1 MYANALA
8 RTRSA
13 WYAAGFIAAS
23 LLFFAGAAAAENTP
37 VRTAEAAIEKAR
49 KTWAELYEKGS
60 WHKELGPKETARF
73 EPYTASLASGKWTVR
88 GTIPPK
94 YHGVT
99 LVTTV
104 QQEDGIVQVQ
114 FVDVK

>member
-1 MYANALA
+1 MLANAVA
-8 RTRSA
+8 KTRSA
-13 WYAAGFIAAS
+13 RCAAGLIAAS
-23 LLFFAGAAAAENTP
+23 LLLFSGAAAAENTP
-37 VRTAEAAIEKAR
+37 VRTAEAAVEKAR
-49 KTWAELYEKGS
+49 KTWAALYEKGS
-60 WHKELGPKETARF
+60 WHKELSPKETARF
-73 EPYTASLASGKWTVR
+73 EPYTASLSSGKWTVR
-88 GTIPPK
+88 GTIPKK